1 MENKQIFYF
10 ILFMIVYLLYENK
23 KHIQNFI
30 NHETLSLFLNDS
42 NNQLMIVAIII
53 FIYCYSNKLFIYENF
68 SGESDNISKN
78 IYDIFTSNKWNAK
91 QTFSNGIESNGQ
103 IKINSDNL
111 NFGNMIPKNDNGDCG
126 DCSALKHIP
135 GNILQLNNSQNF
147 KGGVNIDSNLEI
159 NGDLQINGG
168 VKFKSGVF
176 KMLPMQTGSVQFTPI
191 PGQTALNKA
200 SNGDSSRST
209 KTVTFTKPF
218 SDKPF
223 LVWIQNKW
231 PFTYNCY
238 DISATGFT
246 VTCQNISEDGIVAP
260 RADYIAIGPV

>member
-10 ILFMIVYLLYENK
+10 ILFMTVYLFYENN
-23 KHIQNFI
+23 NFI
-30 NHETLSLFLNDS
+30 NYNNVSLFLNDS

-53 FIYCYSNKLFIYENF
+53 FIYCYSDKLFIYENF
-68 SGESDNISKN
+68 DNETDNISKN

-91 QTFSNGIESNGQ
+91 QTFSNGIESNS
-103 IKINSDNL
+103 IVKFNSDNL
-111 NFGNMIPKNDNGDCG
+111 NFGNMTPKNDNGDCG
-126 DCSALKHIP
+126 NCIALKHIP
-135 GNILQLNNSQNF
+135 GNKLQLNNGGNF

-159 NGDLQINGG
+159 NGDLEINGG
-168 VKFKSGVF
+168 VKFKAGVF

-191 PGQTALNKA
+191 PGQTALNRA
-200 SNGDSSRST
+200 SNGDSSRNT
-209 KTVTFTKPF
+209 QPVTFSKPF

-238 DISATGFT
+238 DISAIGFT
-246 VTCQNISEDGIVAP
+246 VTCQNTSNDPIVAP